1 MSGARSC
8 SMGKARGMVLIGVLW
23 MVAAL
28 SLLATGALHAVRAE
42 IRVVTT
48 LKASA
53 LAAAHGDAVLRLA
66 AATLATP
73 GRPRDRHAVVDMR
86 FDGRLM
92 SVHVIPVSG
101 LVNLNQASESLL
113 VDVFVHAGGLAP
125 EPARTLAQRVLDW
138 RDPDPTPRPQ
148 GAEDPDYEAA
158 GVAYRTR
165 GARFEVVEDL
175 LQVLGIDFDLYA
187 RVAPL
192 FTADGNGAGVD
203 PLAATP
209 EVLWVLA
216 RGNANVVERILS
228 ARRSDGRLADSAGL
242 VADHLGQPQAARIRL
257 EAYVPVDDATMLIRS
272 HLIDLSPQSD
282 APLPW
287 RILGTE
293 TRYLAQAR

>member
-1 MSGARSC
+1 
-8 SMGKARGMVLIGVLW
+8 
-23 MVAAL
+23 
-28 SLLATGALHAVRAE
+28 
-42 IRVVTT
+42 
-48 LKASA
+48 
-53 LAAAHGDAVLRLA
+53 
-66 AATLATP
+66 
-73 GRPRDRHAVVDMR
+73 
-86 FDGRLM
+86 
-92 SVHVIPVSG
+92 
-101 LVNLNQASESLL
+101 
-113 VDVFVHAGGLAP
+113 
-125 EPARTLAQRVLDW
+125 
-138 RDPDPTPRPQ
+138 
-148 GAEDPDYEAA
+148 
-158 GVAYRTR
+158 VAYRTR
-165 GARFEVVEDL
+165 GARFEAVEDL